1 AFEGDLLSITL
12 KSNRKYADTINK
24 TSMNLLVHWNSWL
37 DGWPTFGLYHHNR
50 VPHLRDGF
58 IVDKVG
64 HFRGSENPD
73 TLQTL
78 KTDRAAHDSH
88 LRRDETAPKMG
99 HPIPTR

>member
-1 AFEGDLLSITL
+1 MGEFYCVEFGCTDLYR
-12 KSNRKYADTINK
+12 N
-24 TSMNLLVHWNSWL
+24 W
-37 DGWPTFGLYHHNR
+37 

-78 KTDRAAHDSH
+78 GNESCCPR
-88 LRRDETAPKMG
+88 
-99 HPIPTR
+99 